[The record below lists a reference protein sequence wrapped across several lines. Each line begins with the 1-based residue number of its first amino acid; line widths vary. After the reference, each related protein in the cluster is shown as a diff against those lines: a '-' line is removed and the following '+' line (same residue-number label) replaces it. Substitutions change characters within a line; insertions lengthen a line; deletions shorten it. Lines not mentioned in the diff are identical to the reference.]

1 MNIGSLPAIAA
12 AGTVSP
18 AIGASVLS
26 GTEHLEAAQVDIL
39 MASLGVG
46 NNVNAY
52 A

>member
-1 MNIGSLPAIAA
+1 VDISALPAIAA

-18 AIGASVLS
+18 TIGASVLK
-26 GTEHLEAAQVDIL
+26 GTENLVAAQVDIL
-39 MASLGVG
+39 MASLGIG